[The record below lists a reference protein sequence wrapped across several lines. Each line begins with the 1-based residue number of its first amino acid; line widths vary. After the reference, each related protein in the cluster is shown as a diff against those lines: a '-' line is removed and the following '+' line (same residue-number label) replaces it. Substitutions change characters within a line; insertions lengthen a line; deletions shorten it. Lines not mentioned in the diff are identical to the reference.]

1 MKKLTILT
9 LAASCLA
16 IGLLSFELADSK
28 QIIQYQWRQISVI
41 ESVVPAGVGRSRLI
55 STDSNGKVE
64 ETKLANFF
72 SVTGINFSN
81 VRANDQAITDKIT
94 EITDQGWEYNDVTS
108 GVYTDPEGGTG
119 IFITRYMFR
128 KPV

>member
-1 MKKLTILT
+1 MKKLTIVT

-28 QIIQYQWRQISVI
+28 QSTQYQWRQISVI
-41 ESVVPAGVGRSRLI
+41 ESVVPAGIGRSRLI
-55 STDSNGKVE
+55 STDSDGKVE
-64 ETKLANFF
+64 ETKLDNFF
-72 SVTGINFSN
+72 SITGINFHN

-94 EITDQGWEYNDVTS
+94 ELTAEGWEYYDVTS
-108 GVYTDPEGGTG
+108 GVYSDPEGSTG

-128 KPV
+128 RPA